1 MESLKGELEQAR
13 AKMEG
18 LDSSSFDGGRSG
30 LQSIFKSNSSM
41 LSDISQMATPRG
53 EDLDNVN
60 DFLAMDILDDHALGL
75 GLGNRRMSAG
85 REDKDSQTDALEE
98 KVRIE

>member
-1 MESLKGELEQAR
+1 MENA
-13 AKMEG
+13 
-18 LDSSSFDGGRSG
+18 SFDAGRSG

-60 DFLAMDILDDHALGL
+60 DFLGMDILDD
-75 GLGNRRMSAG
+75 
-85 REDKDSQTDALEE
+85 
-98 KVRIE
+98 